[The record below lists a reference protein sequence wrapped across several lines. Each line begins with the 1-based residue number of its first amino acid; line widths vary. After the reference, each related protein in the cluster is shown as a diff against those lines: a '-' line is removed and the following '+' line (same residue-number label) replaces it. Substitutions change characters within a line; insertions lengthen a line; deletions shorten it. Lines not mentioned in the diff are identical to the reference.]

1 MEIEQQLAASIKA
14 AVKDLYG
21 VELADKQVQI
31 SPTRKEFEGH
41 LTVMVFPFMKQC
53 QKSNPEELGRE
64 IGEWLVANEALV
76 GKYNVIKGF
85 LNMSINASSW
95 VDKLKKI
102 YDNENYGIQPVTD
115 QSPLVMI
122 EYSSPNT
129 NKPLHLGHLRNILLG
144 WSLSQILEAC
154 GNKVVKTNIVNDRGI
169 HICKS
174 MLAWQK
180 WFDGATLGSAGKKG
194 VRLIGDCYV
203 AFDKHFK
210 AEVKVIIAND
220 P

>member
-1 MEIEQQLAASIKA
+1 MEIEQQLAAGVAA
-14 AVKDLYG
+14 AVKALYD
-21 VELADKQVQI
+21 VEIAEKQIQV

-41 LTVMVFPFMKQC
+41 LTVMVFPFMKQTG
-53 QKSNPEELGRE
+53 KKNPEELGRE
-64 IGEWLVANEALV
+64 IGEWLLANAPIV
-76 GKYNVIKGF
+76 GKYNVVKGF
-85 LNMSINASSW
+85 LNLSINASSW
-95 VDKLKKI
+95 LDKLQGI
-102 YDNENYGIQPVTD
+102 YANENYGIQPVTE

-144 WSLSQILEAC
+144 WSLSQIMEAC

-180 WFDGATLGSAGKKG
+180 WGNGETPESSGKKG
-194 VRLIGDCYV
+194 DHLIGD
-203 AFDKHFK
+203 
-210 AEVKVIIAND
+210 
-220 P
+220 